1 LIFLLLLLAS
11 GALPAAPP
19 PIAEFTE
26 HLIAADLKGGYQVV
40 VADLNKDGRP
50 DIIALASG
58 LKELVWYENPSWTRH
73 VLAGEFNHMINLAA
87 WDTDGDGIPE
97 IVLAHE
103 FANQAKNSIGIL
115 SLLTHGAD
123 PREPWKA
130 TEIDRI
136 PTSHRLRWADIYGDG
151 KKVLVD
157 APLTGLK
164 AEAPEYRG
172 KTPLV
177 FYKPGAWIREAI
189 PEQNEGVQH
198 GIYITDWDGNGREAI
213 LTASFIGIHLFRLGK
228 DSVWTRTELAK
239 GDPAPWPKSGSSDVA
254 AGWLGSKPAKTRFL
268 AAIEPWHGNEV
279 SVYREDKKHIR
290 QRQVIDDSLDQGHT
304 ILTADLNGD
313 GNDEIIAG
321 YRGKGRSVNIYY
333 ANSAK
338 AERWINHPLDS
349 GGMAASSCAVADLN
363 ADGRPD
369 IVCIGSATA
378 NLKWYENKGAK
389 K

>member
-1 LIFLLLLLAS
+1 MIFLLLLLAC
-11 GALPAAPP
+11 GALGAATLP
-19 PIAEFTE
+19 AEFTE

-40 VADLNKDGRP
+40 VADLNKDGKP

-58 LKELVWYENPSWTRH
+58 LKELVWFENPGWTRH
-73 VLAGEFNHMINLAA
+73 VLAGDFNHMINLAA

-123 PREPWKA
+123 PREPWKV

-136 PTSHRLRWADIYGDG
+136 PTSHRLRWADIYGNG

-177 FYKPGAWIREAI
+177 IYKPGAWMRETI
-189 PEQNEGVQH
+189 PEQNEGVEH
-198 GIYITDWDGNGREAI
+198 GIYITDWDGDGREAI
-213 LTASFIGIHLFRLGK
+213 LTASFIGIHLFRMGK
-228 DSVWTRTELAK
+228 DGAWTRTELAK
-239 GDPAPWPKSGSSDVA
+239 GDPAPWPKGGSSDVA
-254 AGWLGSKPAKTRFL
+254 AGWLVNKSAKTRFL

-279 SVYREDKKHIR
+279 SVYIQDKKHIW

-313 GNDEIIAG
+313 GTDEIIAG

-333 ANSAK
+333 ANGPK
-338 AERWINHPLDS
+338 GDRWTNHPLDS

-369 IVCIGSATA
+369 IICIGSATA
-378 NLKWYENKGAK
+378 NLKWYENKGPK